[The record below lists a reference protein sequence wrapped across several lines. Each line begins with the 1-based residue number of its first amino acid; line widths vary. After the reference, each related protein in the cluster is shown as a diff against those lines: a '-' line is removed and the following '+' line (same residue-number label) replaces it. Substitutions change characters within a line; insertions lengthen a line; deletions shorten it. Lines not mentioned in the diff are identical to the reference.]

1 MQKKINLQY
10 SFHGSQ
16 ILKVIERLSK
26 TLFLPDAKYRKRK
39 MAMKLNL
46 MSLLGIYQAA
56 QV

>member
-1 MQKKINLQY
+1 MQKINLQY